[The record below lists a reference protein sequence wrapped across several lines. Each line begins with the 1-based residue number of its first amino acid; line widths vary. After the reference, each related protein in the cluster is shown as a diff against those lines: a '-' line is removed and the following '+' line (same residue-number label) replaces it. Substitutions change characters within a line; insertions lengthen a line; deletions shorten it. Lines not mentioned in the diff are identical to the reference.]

1 MVLEKKVLLVL
12 RVGLAFAFLYPAVSA
27 YFNPFAWIGYFPLF
41 VLEIVGN
48 DTLTLHT
55 FGVVEIIIALWL
67 LWGKHIFYPSLLAL
81 FMLVGIVAFNFNQMD
96 ILFRDLGIAAMAFA
110 LVLASNP
117 YKLSREKSH
126 TETQETPKIQE

>member
-96 ILFRDLGIAAMAFA
+96 ILFRDFGIAAMAFA